1 MYHTIS
7 VNNTKYSK
15 PSAEKKIN
23 KVVENV
29 SIPSEEMLF
38 FVYPKL
44 TENSTEI
51 KVCCFSKIYGN
62 NWHLIINIID
72 KILAS

>member
-38 FVYPKL
+38 SYIQNLQRIVQRLKCVAFLKYM
-44 TENSTEI
+44 EI
-51 KVCCFSKIYGN
+51 IG
-62 NWHLIINIID
+62 I
-72 KILAS
+72 